1 MGENKMEKNVEHK
14 YFKEIFDTLEEYGY
28 KPTAGSE
35 NIFEE
40 QYGMEYGRQSES
52 DRYQSFIMAF
62 RGTKTSLPYI
72 RYVGIFAHNK
82 AWSEWQISVLRET
95 QNKTH
100 RGHVTAQHL
109 TPDIASSMFPD
120 ISKKDLPKS
129 LLFYFRTVELYTFP
143 ESNIEPDTL
152 SLFLK
157 DAESGMDKLLDLL
170 ERKDLSKIEEFFR
183 ERKVL

>member
-1 MGENKMEKNVEHK
+1 MEKKVEHK
-14 YFKEIFDTLEEYGY
+14 YLDEIFDFLCESGF
-28 KPTAGSE
+28 KPTVGSE
-35 NIFEE
+35 DVFWE

-52 DRYQSFIMAF
+52 DRFQSFIMAF